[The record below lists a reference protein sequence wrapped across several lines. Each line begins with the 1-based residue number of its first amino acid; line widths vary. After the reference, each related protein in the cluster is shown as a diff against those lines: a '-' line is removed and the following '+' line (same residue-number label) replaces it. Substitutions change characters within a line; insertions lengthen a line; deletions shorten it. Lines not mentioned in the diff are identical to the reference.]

1 MTSHSLDR
9 RERCSDRAH
18 AAVRAMIVRA
28 ELPPGSRLSEAALAE
43 RLGVGRT
50 PLREALLR
58 LADEGLIDVYPQSGR
73 FVAPIRV
80 QAVSEGQFVRE
91 HLECAVIRELAVRID
106 DAGLAALRSTLY
118 EQDGA
123 LSAADPERFFALD
136 EALHA
141 QFAELAGRAG
151 VWRIIQQS
159 KLELDRVRVM
169 SLPMSE
175 QIPRLI
181 EQHRAVVEALAG
193 HDPGLAEA
201 TLRLHLREVYATIER
216 LGLDRIAA
224 ESSPARQPIRASRR

>member
-1 MTSHSLDR
+1 MATRSSDR
-9 RERCSDRAH
+9 RERFSDQAH

-28 ELPPGSRLSEAALAE
+28 ELPPGSRLSEAALTE
-43 RLGVGRT
+43 RLGIGRT

-80 QAVSEGQFVRE
+80 EAVTEGQFVRE
-91 HLECAVIRELAVRID
+91 HLECAVIRELAVLID
-106 DAGLAALRSTLY
+106 GAAVPRLRKMLGEQELALR
-118 EQDGA
+118 
-123 LSAADPERFFALD
+123 AADHERFFVLD

-159 KLELDRVRVM
+159 KTELDRVRVL
-169 SLPMSE
+169 SLPMAD

-181 EQHRAVVEALAG
+181 EQHRAIVDALAAR
-193 HDPGLAEA
+193 DPALAEA
-201 TLRLHLREVYATIER
+201 ALRLHLREVYATIER
-216 LGLDRIAA
+216 LGLNRIAA
-224 ESSPARQPIRASRR
+224 DAVPDRRPIRISRR